1 MEETIIDINNNSYG
15 ELVFFDNTIATI
27 ITSKGKF
34 EKINFTNPV
43 TQLFNFILTLG
54 KLVFQGSDPASFDI
68 CTLARLTHNG
78 SPESK
83 ELKIAISKNGIVQ
96 NYTSV
101 ICSGDSVYKSS
112 CLKTTLDL
120 SNGDYIEVFVTNVQ
134 DTEAITVKDFK
145 LSVSKK

>member
-83 ELKIAISKNGIVQ
+83 ALKIAISKNGIVQ

-101 ICSGDSVYKSS
+101 ICSGDGLYNSS

-120 SNGDYIEVFVTNVQ
+120 SNGDYLEVFVTNAQ

>member
-120 SNGDYIEVFVTNVQ
+120 SNGDYLEVFVTNAQ